1 MSNLIRRLNGRDLG
15 SSVTWDPFQVMRDM
29 LRWDAFHED
38 GSAPQAS
45 RQTYT
50 PSFDVRESKE
60 AYHFQADLPGL
71 KEKDLEI
78 TFNANQLTIAGRRE
92 EEKRED
98 SDRYHT
104 VERWYGTFARTFS
117 LPQGVDA
124 EHVTAELKDGVL
136 RVVVPKRP
144 EVQPR
149 KISISIN
156 DDKKATA

>member
-15 SSVTWDPFQVMRDM
+15 SNLSWDPFQVMRDM
-29 LRWDAFHED
+29 LRWEPFHED
-38 GSAPQAS
+38 GSLAQGS

-60 AYHFQADLPGL
+60 AYHFHADLPGL
-71 KEKDLEI
+71 KQKDLEI

-92 EEKRED
+92 EEKREE
-98 SDRYHT
+98 SDRYHA
-104 VERWYGTFARTFS
+104 VERWYGSFARTFS

-124 EHVTAELKDGVL
+124 ENVTADLKDGVL

-149 KISISIN
+149 KISISVN
-156 DDKKATA
+156 DDKKANA